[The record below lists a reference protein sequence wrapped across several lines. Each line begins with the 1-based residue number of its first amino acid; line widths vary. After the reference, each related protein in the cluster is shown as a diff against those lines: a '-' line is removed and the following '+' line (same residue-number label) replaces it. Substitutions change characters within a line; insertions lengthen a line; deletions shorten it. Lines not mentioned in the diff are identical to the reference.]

1 MMLGSKGTLP
11 TTNDVN
17 CSVVSQLPQFFKHSK
32 SADLL
37 RKSLLS
43 HVWRVK
49 RSKPY
54 SCKHEW
60 HFDLLTLVSD
70 YYYSTESVSLQIIF
84 CNEVKHEVKR
94 GVEFVLFIMYYN
106 R

>member
-43 HVWRVK
+43 HVWRVS
-49 RSKPY
+49 RSHAV
-54 SCKHEW
+54 SCKHER
-60 HFDLLTLVSD
+60 HFDLL
-70 YYYSTESVSLQIIF
+70 
-84 CNEVKHEVKR
+84 
-94 GVEFVLFIMYYN
+94 
-106 R
+106 